1 MLFYI
6 PLQLFPAMTTD
17 FNLNRQTEN
26 TTYVEDHTRNIP
38 VQMSVSE

>member
-6 PLQLFPAMTTD
+6 HLKLFPAMATV

-26 TTYVEDHTRNIP
+26 TTYVEDHTRNIA
-38 VQMSVSE
+38 VQMSV